1 MGSDPVGTLAVFV
14 RDGRVLR
21 REWAPS
27 YEAAGEI
34 TRRWAAE
41 LMPTD
46 GGALRVTGAR
56 ESLSNEELLREMRR
70 GGSPLV
76 QLLATPAPRRG
87 RPGGGARRW
96 RE

>member
-1 MGSDPVGTLAVFV
+1 MSADPVGCLAVLVFE
-14 RDGRVLR
+14 GRILR
-21 REWAPS
+21 REWAPT

-34 TRRWAAE
+34 TRRWAVE

-46 GGALRVTGAR
+46 GGALRVEGAR
-56 ESLSNEELLREMRR
+56 ASMSNEELLRQMRR

-76 QLLATPAPRRG
+76 RLLATPAQRRG
-87 RPGGGARRW
+87 RPGGGTRRW